1 MKPPCTERYARWCE
15 RTAANHRL
23 LLDLVSIVFPKIRV
37 VWIEEKE
44 GWYFSIVDVAAV
56 LTEQGTTRGASN
68 YWKALKSR
76 LKKD

>member
-15 RTAANHRL
+15 RTAVNHRL

-37 VWIEEKE
+37 VCIEEKE

-56 LTEQGTTRGASN
+56 LTEQGTTRGTSN